1 VYETDQKQ
9 FTDALAGLSSFHQK
23 VIRNA
28 LVGVEP
34 AVIRK
39 WLETGALREWISQS
53 LLLLGRKKEA
63 EEAQLSSLFLATPT
77 MLATLTP
84 GEIGDW
90 LRMGVDIA
98 STDKQI
104 FSLLPQGL
112 GELSGLERS
121 NFYRLVR
128 SSAYRS
134 PEAAAALYR
143 SLPGSVQTLS
153 ADMRGALFRCLQ
165 AAATF
170 DPEPLPPILPF
181 LAPTLSSLAPESR
194 ASLLDRIVQMAQTF
208 PAGVA
213 RLFRSLVRAYEE
225 VGEEGV
231 KSWITAG
238 EAIAERSPQAGE
250 AFFALESRTSLLL
263 LRGSSPAVNLLDIY
277 GVLLKYAHMLC
288 GEAIGIKESSFLS
301 VPPPLAE
308 SEDDALP
315 LPACVEVFPSYEE
328 NFRLYRALAA
338 QQAGRVIFGTYAV
351 SPPGLW
357 SVLPP
362 FIRDAAHR
370 EIAPPPDLSSYF
382 LLFPQ
387 PEQLEALFLLIESK
401 RVSSRLAEAY
411 RGLRDDLSWATSLT
425 HLLPPV
431 LAGILP
437 RLPNTLWRD
446 LGKEATVYDAL
457 LLATELHTW
466 LVAPELQ
473 RAVSRPSSSPK
484 DLEAEGRNS
493 EMFADDGGEGGGENT
508 DSPLSPEHQEMLR
521 KILEAVRAHGNQKK
535 SSRKRKTTVV
545 VTFDPEAEEVDEE
558 ETPTRRKK
566 KAAERRLQTAAGLS
580 YFYDEWD
587 FLIEDYR
594 TQWCQVREIP
604 VAGDNGSFFSRTLA
618 TYPDLVEEIKREFQ
632 RLRPRLYRHVKGLE
646 DGETIDLDAAVTAR
660 VDWLSGVAPSP
671 KLYVARQPLERDVA
685 ALFLLDLS
693 ASTDAQL
700 AERDG
705 VRVIDIM
712 KEALALLSAS
722 LETIGDKYA
731 ILGFSSRGR
740 RDVEI
745 YPVKTFTESL
755 SPEVKG
761 RIGGLSPQKST
772 RMGAAVRHA
781 TRKLR
786 ELSCR
791 AKFLVLLSDGH
802 PEDADYGPSAQAPTY
817 GVRDT
822 MMALREAEQN
832 GVLSFCLTVD
842 KAGRDYLREM
852 CAPARYMIIEDPTSL
867 PTELPKIYQRHIR
880 VQKD

>member
-1 VYETDQKQ
+1 MYETDQKQ
-9 FTDALAGLSSFHQK
+9 LTNVCAGLSDLHQAR
-23 VIRNA
+23 IRDTLAN
-28 LVGVEP
+28 VDS
-34 AVIRK
+34 AVVRK
-39 WLETGALREWISQS
+39 WLETGALREWISQGGS
-53 LLLLGRKKEA
+53 LLGGKKEIG
-63 EEAQLSSLFLATPT
+63 EAQFTALLTATPL
-77 MLATLTP
+77 MLATLAP
-84 GEIGDW
+84 GEIGEW
-90 LRMGVDIA
+90 LRMGIDIA
-98 STDKQI
+98 STDGQV
-104 FSLLPQGL
+104 FSSLPEGL
-112 GELSGLERS
+112 TELTGAERA

-128 SSAYRS
+128 SCAYRS
-134 PEAAAALYR
+134 PAAAVALYR
-143 SLPGSVQTLS
+143 ALPRNVHPLPPT
-153 ADMRGALFRCLQ
+153 MRGALLRCLQ

-170 DPEPLPPILPF
+170 DPEPLPPVLPF
-181 LAPTLSSLAPESR
+181 LAPTLNSLAPESQTT
-194 ASLLDRIVQMAQTF
+194 LLERIVQLAQTF

-231 KSWITAG
+231 KSWIAAG
-238 EAIAERSPQAGE
+238 EAIAQRSPQAGE

-263 LRGSSPAVNLLDIY
+263 LRGSSPAVHLLDIH

-288 GEAIGIKESSFLS
+288 GEAVSIAEAPSLA

-308 SEDDALP
+308 SVEDALP
-315 LPACVEVFPSYEE
+315 LPVCVEVFPTYEE

-338 QQAGRVIFGTYAV
+338 QQAGRIAFGTYAV
-351 SPPGLW
+351 SQHGLW
-357 SVLPP
+357 SMLPS
-362 FIRDAAHR
+362 FVRDAAHR
-370 EIAPPPDLSSYF
+370 EIDPPSDLASYF

-401 RVSSRLAEAY
+401 RIAHRLAETY
-411 RGLRDDLSWATSLT
+411 RGLRDDLAWATSLS

-431 LAGILP
+431 LTEALP
-437 RLPNTLWRD
+437 RLPQALQRD

-466 LVAPELQ
+466 LVAPELH
-473 RAVSRPSSSPK
+473 RASTQFTGSPEESEAMTQDAAASS
-484 DLEAEGRNS
+484 AES
-493 EMFADDGGEGGGENT
+493 EGTGEEQH
-508 DSPLSPEHQEMLR
+508 SPLSPEQQEMLR
-521 KILEAVRAHGNQKK
+521 RILEAVRTHGRQKK
-535 SSRKRKTTVV
+535 TSRKGKTTVV
-545 VTFDPEAEEVDEE
+545 VTFDPEADETGEE
-558 ETPTRRKK
+558 ESLTRGKK
-566 KAAERRLQTAAGLS
+566 RGAERRYQTAAGLS
-580 YFYDEWD
+580 YLYDEWD

-594 TQWCQVREIP
+594 TQWCHVREIP
-604 VAGDNGSFFSRTLA
+604 VAGDDGAFFSRTLA
-618 TYPDLVEEIKREFQ
+618 MYPDLVEEIKREFQ

-646 DGETIDLDAAVTAR
+646 DGETIDLDAAITAR
-660 VDWLSGVAPSP
+660 VDWLSGIAPSP

-693 ASTDAQL
+693 ASTEAQL
-700 AERDG
+700 AERDDT
-705 VRVIDIM
+705 RVIDIM
-712 KEALALLSAS
+712 KEALSLMSAS

-755 SPEVKG
+755 SSKVRG

-781 TRKLR
+781 TRRLR

-832 GVLSFCLTVD
+832 GILSFCLTVD

-852 CAPARYMIIEDPTSL
+852 CAPSRYMIIDDPTSL
-867 PTELPKIYQRHIR
+867 PSELPKIYQRHIR
-880 VQKD
+880 MQKD

>member
-1 VYETDQKQ
+1 MYETNQEQ
-9 FTDALAGLSSFHQK
+9 LSSALAGLSSSHQK
-23 VIRNA
+23 IIRNA
-28 LVGVEP
+28 LGGVEP
-34 AVIRK
+34 GVIRE
-39 WLETGALREWISQS
+39 WLETGALREWISQGM
-53 LLLLGRKKEA
+53 LLLGRKGET

-77 MLATLTP
+77 VLATLTP
-84 GEIGDW
+84 GEFGEW
-90 LRMGVDIA
+90 LRMGLDIA
-98 STDKQI
+98 PIDSQI
-104 FSLLPQGL
+104 FSSLPEGL
-112 GELSGLERS
+112 TELNGAERS

-134 PEAAAALYR
+134 PGAAAALYR
-143 SLPGSVQTLS
+143 SLPCKVQTLPP
-153 ADMRGALFRCLQ
+153 DMRGALFRCLQ

-181 LAPTLSSLAPESR
+181 LGPTLSSLAPESR

-231 KSWITAG
+231 KSWIAAG

-288 GEAIGIKESSFLS
+288 GEAVSIKESSFLS
-301 VPPPLAE
+301 VLPPLAE
-308 SEDDALP
+308 SADDALP
-315 LPACVEVFPSYEE
+315 LPACIEVFPSYEE
-328 NFRLYRALAA
+328 NFRLYRTLAA
-338 QQAGRVIFGTYAV
+338 QQAGRIVFGTYDF
-351 SPPGLW
+351 SLPGLW
-357 SVLPP
+357 SVLPS

-370 EIAPPPDLSSYF
+370 EIAPPSDLASYF

-387 PEQLEALFLLIESK
+387 PDQLEALFLLIENK
-401 RVSSRLAEAY
+401 RVSRRLAETY
-411 RGLRDDLSWATSLT
+411 RGLRDDLLWADSLT

-431 LAGILP
+431 LTDVLP
-437 RLPNTLWRD
+437 RLPNALWRD
-446 LGKEATVYDAL
+446 LGKEATMYDAL

-466 LVAPELQ
+466 IVAPELQ
-473 RAVSRPSSSPK
+473 RAASRLPAAPG
-484 DLEAEGRNS
+484 DAEAMGQGEATESG
-493 EMFADDGGEGGGENT
+493 GGEGDGEENH
-508 DSPLSPEHQEMLR
+508 SSLSAEQQEMLR
-521 KILEAVRAHGNQKK
+521 KILDAVRTHGNKKK
-535 SSRKRKTTVV
+535 SSRKQKTTVV
-545 VTFDPEAEEVDEE
+545 VTFDPEAEEADEE
-558 ETPTRRKK
+558 ETSTRRKK

-604 VAGDNGSFFSRTLA
+604 VAGDNGAFFSRTLA

-660 VDWLSGVAPSP
+660 VDWLSGIAPSP

-755 SPEVKG
+755 SSEVRG

-852 CAPARYMIIEDPTSL
+852 CAPSRYMIIEDPTSL

>member
-1 VYETDQKQ
+1 MDTTHQEQLT
-9 FTDALAGLSSFHQK
+9 FALTGLSSSQQQAICTALSDVDPG
-23 VIRNA
+23 VIH
-28 LVGVEP
+28 
-34 AVIRK
+34 K
-39 WLETGALREWISQS
+39 WLDTGALREWIAQS
-53 LLLLGRKKEA
+53 VLLLGRKKEA
-63 EEAQLSSLFLATPT
+63 EEAQLSPLFRATPT

-84 GEIGDW
+84 GEIGEW
-90 LRMGVDIA
+90 LRMGLDIA
-98 STDKQI
+98 STDEQV
-104 FSLLPQGL
+104 FSSLPEGL
-112 GELSGLERS
+112 AALNGSERS
-121 NFYRLVR
+121 DFYRLVR

-134 PEAAAALYR
+134 PSAAAALYR
-143 SLPGSVQTLS
+143 SLPYRVQTLPPEL
-153 ADMRGALFRCLQ
+153 RGVLFRCLQ

-181 LAPTLSSLAPESR
+181 LTPTLNALAPESR
-194 ASLLDRIVQMAQTF
+194 AALLERIAQMAQTF

-263 LRGSSPAVNLLDIY
+263 LHGSSPVVNLLDIY

-288 GEAIGIKESSFLS
+288 GEAVSIKEASFLS

-308 SEDDALP
+308 SADDALP
-315 LPACVEVFPSYEE
+315 LPACIEVFPSYEE
-328 NFRLYRALAA
+328 NFRLYRALTA
-338 QQAGRVIFGTYAV
+338 QQAGRVVFGTYEI
-351 SPPGLW
+351 STPGLW
-357 SVLPP
+357 AALPS
-362 FIRDAAHR
+362 FIRDMAHR
-370 EIAPPPDLSSYF
+370 EIEPPSDLASYF
-382 LLFPQ
+382 QLFPH
-387 PEQLEALFLLIESK
+387 PEQLEALFLFIESK
-401 RVSSRLAEAY
+401 RVSRRLAKSY
-411 RGLRDDLSWATSLT
+411 RGLRSDLLWADSLT

-431 LAGILP
+431 LTNVLP
-437 RLPNTLWRD
+437 RLPKAQWRD
-446 LGKEATVYDAL
+446 LGKEATVYDSL
-457 LLATELHTW
+457 LLATELHTG

-473 RAVSRPSSSPK
+473 RARSRSSSSPK
-484 DLEAEGRNS
+484 ALEAEGRNS
-493 EMFADDGGEGGGENT
+493 EMSAEEGSEGGGERG
-508 DSPLSPEHQEMLR
+508 DSPLAPEHQEMLR
-521 KILEAVRAHGNQKK
+521 KILEAVRAHGNKKK
-535 SSRKRKTTVV
+535 SSGKKKTTVV
-545 VTFDPEAEEVDEE
+545 VTFDPEAEETGEAE
-558 ETPTRRKK
+558 APRRKK
-566 KAAERRLQTAAGLS
+566 RTKGGRLQSAAGLS

-594 TQWCQVREIP
+594 THWCQVREIP
-604 VAGDNGSFFSRTLA
+604 VTGDDGAFFSRALA
-618 TYPDLVEEIKREFQ
+618 TYPDLVEDIKKEFQ

-646 DGETIDLDAAVTAR
+646 DGEAIDLDAAVTAR
-660 VDWLSGVAPSP
+660 VDWLSGLAPSP

-693 ASTDAQL
+693 ASTDAQI
-700 AERDG
+700 AERAG

-740 RDVEI
+740 HEVEI
-745 YPVKTFTESL
+745 YPVKTFTDAL
-755 SPEVKG
+755 SSEVRG

-781 TRKLR
+781 TRRLR

-802 PEDADYGPSAQAPTY
+802 PEDADYGPSAHAPIY

-822 MMALREAEQN
+822 MMALREAEHN

-852 CAPARYMIIEDPTSL
+852 CAPSRYMIIEDPTSL